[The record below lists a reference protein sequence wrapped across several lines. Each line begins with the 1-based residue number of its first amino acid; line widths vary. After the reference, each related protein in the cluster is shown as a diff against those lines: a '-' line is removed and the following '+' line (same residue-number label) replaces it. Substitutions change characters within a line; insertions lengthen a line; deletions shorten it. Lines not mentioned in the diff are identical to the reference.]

1 MRYYIVTGTSRGIGE
16 GIARALLND
25 TSVVFSIA
33 RNGNAGLEEASR
45 EAGSRLEYIEC
56 DLSHTESLENM
67 LDNIFS
73 KIDLSSAEGVYLVN
87 NAGVL
92 TPVGPAETNG
102 LEETEHH
109 LRVNLLAPM
118 RLTAGFIA
126 RTAGF
131 SGRRV
136 VAHVSSG
143 AAKHPYFGWSCY
155 CTGKAGLEM
164 FTRVVGAEQES
175 AGNPVIVYTIDP
187 GIVDTFMQ
195 AQIRALDDGQFR
207 DKSKFVRYQE
217 MGYLADR
224 LETGRKIA
232 GTLDDPEIS
241 TGDSISVRDR

>member
-16 GIARALLND
+16 GIARALLSD
-25 TSVVFSIA
+25 TAVVFSIA
-33 RNGNAGLEEASR
+33 RHGNAGLEEAAG
-45 EAGSRLEYIEC
+45 EAECRLEYIQC
-56 DLSHTESLENM
+56 DLSDTGSLDKVLE
-67 LDNIFS
+67 DIFS
-73 KIDLSSAEGVYLVN
+73 KIDLSAAEGIYLVN

-118 RLTAGFIA
+118 RLTAGFIK
-126 RTAGF
+126 RSEGF

-136 VAHVSSG
+136 VAHISSG

-164 FTRVVGAEQES
+164 FTRVLGVEQQT
-175 AGNPVIVYTIDP
+175 AGNPVVVYTIDP

-195 AQIRALDDGQFR
+195 AQIRAVADEQFR

-217 MGYLADR
+217 MGYLADN
-224 LETGRKIA
+224 LETGRKIVA
-232 GTLDDPEIS
+232 TLDDPEIS
-241 TGDSISVRDR
+241 AGDSISVRDR